1 MIKSLDIFFNL
12 IGFLL
17 LPDVH
22 FEKRK
27 NTKSVLQ
34 RYYIAKENMKTARQ
48 LTSYL
53 ESTSEGLSAAIGQS
67 SLYTDIKKYTQAAIM
82 EETAL
87 DELRN
92 ELPEDVRNQPALDE
106 MAKEEAVKRVCGRL
120 QTDIELTHNTIHQR
134 REDMSGISIIQNHS
148 SLETLTMVVGLG
160 PVSFTTKLLMARRL
174 NTMT

>member
-1 MIKSLDIFFNL
+1 
-12 IGFLL
+12 
-17 LPDVH
+17 
-22 FEKRK
+22 
-27 NTKSVLQ
+27 
-34 RYYIAKENMKTARQ
+34 MKTARQ

-106 MAKEEAVKRVCGRL
+106 MAMEEAVTRVCGRL
-120 QTDIELTHNTIHQR
+120 QTDIELTHNAIRQR
-134 REDMSGISIIQNHS
+134 TEAMSALAG
-148 SLETLTMVVGLG
+148 
-160 PVSFTTKLLMARRL
+160 RL
-174 NTMT
+174 KNSCFSVRM